1 MSRLMKK
8 LLWTAILPLVV
19 MAVLTFGLT
28 SLLIGRFAETE
39 SYDQLEREAD
49 IVYEALV
56 DGRGIPGQLDVLV
69 FQDGEAVNL
78 DRGGRMRRHMSPVL
92 DPDLLS
98 ERDEVSVNGARL
110 LTFLREEGDV
120 QIVTYAP
127 VPLSNP
133 QFRQIYVILG
143 SGFLL
148 ALIVAVGVTYWMG
161 RRLTSPL
168 VELKQATAAIMSG
181 RHDIT
186 LPPVTDDEIGDLTEA
201 VRQMNTS
208 LEEKERMQN
217 TFISGVTHDVRT
229 PLAIVR
235 NEAEMLELGVVK
247 QEDVAATG
255 RSLTEEVDRIDRLV
269 SQMLEYSKLSAGN
282 VTLSLESVRLDA
294 LIKET
299 VSRMDEWFRHKEVTV
314 TLELV
319 EDAVVQADRLAM
331 ERVLSNFLQNAYH
344 ASPLGGVI
352 TIRLSERRLEI
363 EDEGPGIAETM
374 RANIWDMY
382 VKGDRS
388 NGHGLGLAI
397 NKLLLEAQGL
407 VYGVES
413 REGEGALF
421 WIEWD

>member
-168 VELKQATAAIMSG
+168 VELKQATTAIMSG

-208 LEEKERMQN
+208 LEEKERLQN
-217 TFISGVTHDVRT
+217 TFISGITHDVRT

-255 RSLTEEVDRIDRLV
+255 RSMTEEVDRIDRLV
-269 SQMLEYSKLSAGN
+269 TQMLEYSKLSAGK
-282 VTLSLESVRLDA
+282 LA
-294 LIKET
+294 LTIET
-299 VSRMDEWFRHKEVTV
+299 VHMNELIEATVARMEEWFRHKQVTV
-314 TLELV
+314 TLEL
-319 EDAVVQADRLAM
+319 EDVTVQADRLAM
-331 ERVLSNFLQNAYH
+331 ERILSNFLQNAYH
-344 ASPLGGVI
+344 ASPIGGVI
-352 TIRLSERRLEI
+352 TIRLTERRLEI
-363 EDEGPGIAETM
+363 EDKGPGITESM

-407 VYGVES
+407 SYGIES
-413 REGEGALF
+413 REGALF
-421 WIEWD
+421 WIEWE